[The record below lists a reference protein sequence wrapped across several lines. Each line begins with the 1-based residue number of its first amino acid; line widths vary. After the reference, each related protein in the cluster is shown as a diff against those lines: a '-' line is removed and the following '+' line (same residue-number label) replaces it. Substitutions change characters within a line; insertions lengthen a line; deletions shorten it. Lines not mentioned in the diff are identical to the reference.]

1 MTNPDDVPEPGGD
14 AWRIVCLGATP
25 ARTMALSALV
35 SSALPAAAVDVFDL
49 RMVTSLPD
57 ADLFVVD
64 GSGDGSAM
72 LRDLETVRAR
82 GGLAPAV
89 LIGSAAAA
97 ADLARVGDVVVVPA
111 EGLGTSLPNAVTE
124 IALRVASRSGDPGA
138 RVLWQAVDDTRRLL
152 AAGRIARRVKHD
164 INNPLAALLAEA
176 QLLELEDLG
185 DEAKAAVGRIVELT
199 RRIIDQARQLEGPKV
214 GGTGPRAA

>member
-1 MTNPDDVPEPGGD
+1 MTNPDDVPAPGGD
-14 AWRIVCLGATP
+14 AWRIVCLGTTP

-35 SSALPAAAVDVFDL
+35 SSALPAASVDVLDL
-49 RMVTSLPD
+49 RIVSSLPE
-57 ADLFVVD
+57 ADLLVVD
-64 GSGDGSAM
+64 GMGDGWAM
-72 LRDLETVRAR
+72 LRELETVRAR

-89 LIGSAAAA
+89 LVGVAPPA

-111 EGLGTSLPNAVTE
+111 EGLGASLPNVVTE
-124 IALRVASRSGDPGA
+124 IAMRVAARSSDPGA
-138 RVLWQAVDDTRRLL
+138 RALWQAVDDTRQLV

-185 DEAKAAVGRIVELT
+185 DEAQAAVARILELT
-199 RRIIDQARQLEGPKV
+199 RRIIDQARLLEGPRED
-214 GGTGPRAA
+214 GTGPRAA

>member
-1 MTNPDDVPEPGGD
+1 MTNTDDAPEPGGD
-14 AWRIVCLGATP
+14 AWHIVCLGATP

-35 SSALPAAAVDVFDL
+35 SSVLPAAVVDVLDL
-49 RMVTSLPD
+49 RMVTSLPE

-64 GSGDGSAM
+64 GMGDGPGM

-89 LIGSAAAA
+89 LVGSAPAD

-111 EGLGTSLPNAVTE
+111 EGLGASLPNAVTE
-124 IALRVASRSGDPGA
+124 IAMRVAARSSDPGA
-138 RVLWQAVDDTRRLL
+138 RLLWQAVDDTRQLV

-176 QLLELEDLG
+176 QLLELDDLG
-185 DEAKAAVGRIVELT
+185 DEAQAAVGRIVELT
-199 RRIIDQARQLEGPKV
+199 QRIIDQARLLEGPRV
-214 GGTGPRAA
+214 DGSGPRAA